1 MASRAIINKLSRY
14 LKLLVDTGIPVDKGL
29 LFGSY
34 ATGDYTDES
43 DLDLLVISPLFDQSK
58 TGQVLDT
65 LWRLRRKI
73 DPRIEPIA
81 VGTREFDNEW
91 CSPLIDVARRQG
103 IEINPG

>member
-1 MASRAIINKLSRY
+1 MASREIINILSQY
-14 LKLLVDTGIPVDKGL
+14 LNLLVDTGIPVEKGL

-43 DLDLLVISPLFDQSK
+43 DLDLLVISPLFDQAK
-58 TGQVLDT
+58 TGQILDT

-81 VGTREFDNEW
+81 VGTQEFDNEG

-103 IEINPG
+103 IEIKPS